1 MDDRT
6 LPISVEDL
14 GEECNLKSP
23 IDSPMNPRDQRIA
36 ELEEENARLKAEV
49 EELKGI
55 SRVTSQQNRGA
66 VRCSKRRKAAG
77 AKTDVSKNEVAQD
90 HGAVMK
96 DMARGRHRKAAGQ
109 KRSSSRSGSTSIKK
123 MTRKEKKRLRGP
135 KDAKAVEKA
144 KKREQVNG
152 CPGSQEIP
160 KAQNAPEG

>member
-1 MDDRT
+1 M
-6 LPISVEDL
+6 LISVEDL

-96 DMARGRHRKAAGQ
+96 RSKSRSNIAGQ
-109 KRSSSRSGSTSIKK
+109 QLDSAT
-123 MTRKEKKRLRGP
+123 
-135 KDAKAVEKA
+135 
-144 KKREQVNG
+144 
-152 CPGSQEIP
+152 
-160 KAQNAPEG
+160 AQTPTIRAMYGVL